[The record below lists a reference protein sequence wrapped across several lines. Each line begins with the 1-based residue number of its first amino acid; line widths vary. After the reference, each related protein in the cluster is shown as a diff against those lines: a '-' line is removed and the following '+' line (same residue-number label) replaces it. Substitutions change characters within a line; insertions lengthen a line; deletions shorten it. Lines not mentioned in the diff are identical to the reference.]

1 MGKEAVPWFLRHME
15 VHSCAVCCKY
25 QIWSSR
31 AEPLEGFTM
40 DKASRPGSQFTS
52 AARVLCGLD
61 PMTYP
66 LSVPRRLADITL
78 PCGPVVRINWHL

>member
-31 AEPLEGFTM
+31 AELLEGFTM
-40 DKASRPGSQFTS
+40 DKALVWIRHSLYVAFKHSYSQP
-52 AARVLCGLD
+52 A
-61 PMTYP
+61 PQN
-66 LSVPRRLADITL
+66 ADIYTSIVTH
-78 PCGPVVRINWHL
+78 GRKR